1 MSTSDYN
8 LVQISRTQVQLKKR
22 LVAKYKDINL
32 KVSGLAGN

>member
-1 MSTSDYN
+1 MA
-8 LVQISRTQVQLKKR
+8 LISRTQIQMKKR